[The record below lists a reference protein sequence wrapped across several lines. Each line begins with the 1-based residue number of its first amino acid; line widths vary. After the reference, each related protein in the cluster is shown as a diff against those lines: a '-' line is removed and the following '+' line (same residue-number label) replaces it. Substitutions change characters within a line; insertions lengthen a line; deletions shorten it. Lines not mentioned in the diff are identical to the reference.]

1 MGKVIASGIYCG
13 NRITVEAVVEDGTL
27 VVLMNEK
34 EVPDIQKRFDEL
46 IKVHGTGHFWKNSC
60 RMQKAGAGCCWLP
73 EFLGFLCGRQ
83 ASGME
88 LCGSPGCFYAR
99 WLPLR

>member
-27 VVLMNEK
+27 VILMNEK

-46 IKVHGTGHFWKNSC
+46 IKVQPAMGGTYFPDEDSLLAAYNVLQHTFFDTLEEISVEGDIGEIPNED
-60 RMQKAGAGCCWLP
+60 GVI
-73 EFLGFLCGRQ
+73 
-83 ASGME
+83 
-88 LCGSPGCFYAR
+88 Y
-99 WLPLR
+99 

>member
-27 VVLMNEK
+27 VILMNEK

-46 IKVHGTGHFWKNSC
+46 IKVQPAMGGTYFPDEDSLLAAYNVLQHTFFDTLEEISVEGDIGEIPNEKNTI
-60 RMQKAGAGCCWLP
+60 
-73 EFLGFLCGRQ
+73 
-83 ASGME
+83 
-88 LCGSPGCFYAR
+88 Y
-99 WLPLR
+99 